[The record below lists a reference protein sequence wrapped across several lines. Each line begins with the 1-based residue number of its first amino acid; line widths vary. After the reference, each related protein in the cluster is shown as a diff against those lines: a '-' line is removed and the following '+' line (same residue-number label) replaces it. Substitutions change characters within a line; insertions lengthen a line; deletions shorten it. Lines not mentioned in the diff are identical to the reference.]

1 MSAREIPTT
10 LHPNDAALN
19 AIAEARLA
27 AELAQTATE
36 QLLDVARRSD
46 FPARL
51 EVVTLTATASVKH
64 ARGEG
69 RSIGVL
75 NPTAVRVFLGVGG
88 ATASV
93 GGRSPSCPP
102 ESALVLPIHVDT
114 PEIAADPAD
123 LAAGDLTVYVFLFQ
137 TVQALYVGG
146 VP

>member
-27 AELAQTATE
+27 AE
-36 QLLDVARRSD
+36 